1 MCKPD
6 FRILTEHQQKVLN
19 RSVLGLGVLIYVMS
33 SKIGNLQQDVNDK
46 WFVYQYL
53 LMLSFILVL
62 LSLRKEAI
70 NLFTIY
76 GYRIMMYGLINFY
89 IDTYCGI
96 ESWSWND
103 YLTVILI
110 GIEAVFATIKRI
122 KNERR

>member
-1 MCKPD
+1 M
-6 FRILTEHQQKVLN
+6 ESQQRVLD
-19 RSVLGLGVLIYVMS
+19 RFVLGLGVLIYLMS
-33 SKIGNLQQDVNDK
+33 SKIGNLQQDINDK

-53 LMLSFILVL
+53 LMMSFILVL

-89 IDTYCGI
+89 IDTYCEI
-96 ESWSWND
+96 DSWSWND
-103 YLTVILI
+103 FLTVILI